1 MLHKVVQLGGK
12 SYFWLEKTNVVSMIQ
27 EYQVSGFRVREY
39 EELGSTNTEAERVGW
54 DELEDKMVILTYRQ
68 TQGRGQIGNH
78 WESEPGKNISM
89 TVVFKPRELPA
100 GQQFA
105 VSMVIA
111 LGTYDFISRYVNG
124 CFVKWPND
132 IYVGDRKISGI
143 LIEHSIMGRYVGGS
157 LCGIGVNINQ
167 ERFLSD
173 APNPVSLFQLIGE
186 EIPVE
191 RALEE
196 LLDCIG
202 KRYEMIRDYEGL
214 ERDFLKVL
222 YRREGLYD
230 WEDEEG
236 MFRASVRGVN
246 EFGQLI
252 LVDEKGTERVYGF
265 KEVAYKF

>member
-1 MLHKVVQLGGK
+1 
-12 SYFWLEKTNVVSMIQ
+12 MIQ

-39 EELGSTNTEAERVGW
+39 EELRSTNTEAERVGW
-54 DELEDKMVILTYRQ
+54 DELEDKMVILTYKQ
-68 TQGRGQIGNH
+68 TQGRGQVGNH

-111 LGTYDFISRYVNG
+111 LGACDFISRYVAG
-124 CFVKWPND
+124 CTVKWPND

-167 ERFLSD
+167 EHFLSD
-173 APNPVSLFQLIGE
+173 APNPVSLFQLIGGKM
-186 EIPVE
+186 PRGTGVGGVAGLYWT
-191 RALEE
+191 ALRIDTG
-196 LLDCIG
+196 L
-202 KRYEMIRDYEGL
+202 RGL

-222 YRREGLYD
+222 YRREGMYH
-230 WEDEEG
+230 WEDERG
-236 MFRASVRGVN
+236 VFRASIRGVN
-246 EFGQLI
+246 EFGQLV
-252 LVDEKGTERVYGF
+252 LEDEGGNERVYGF
-265 KEVAYKF
+265 KEISYKF

>member
-1 MLHKVVQLGGK
+1 LG
-12 SYFWLEKTNVVSMIQ
+12 
-27 EYQVSGFRVREY
+27 
-39 EELGSTNTEAERVGW
+39 AC
-54 DELEDKMVILTYRQ
+54 
-68 TQGRGQIGNH
+68 
-78 WESEPGKNISM
+78 
-89 TVVFKPRELPA
+89 
-100 GQQFA
+100 
-105 VSMVIA
+105 
-111 LGTYDFISRYVNG
+111 DFISRYVNE
-124 CFVKWPND
+124 CSVKWPND

-191 RALEE
+191 QALEE

-222 YRREGLYD
+222 YRREGVYD

>member
-1 MLHKVVQLGGK
+1 MKR
-12 SYFWLEKTNVVSMIQ
+12 YE
-27 EYQVSGFRVREY
+27 VSGFGVMEY
-39 EELGSTNTEAERVGW
+39 EEVASTNSLAEKLPLS
-54 DELEDKMVILTYRQ
+54 ELKDKQVILTWRQ
-68 TQGRGQIGNH
+68 TQGRGQATNR
-78 WESEPGKNISM
+78 WESAPGKNISM
-89 TVVFKPRELPA
+89 TVIFRPERLEA
-100 GQQFA
+100 GKQFA

-111 LGTYDFISRYVNG
+111 LGACDFISRYVSG
-124 CFVKWPND
+124 CSVKWPND

-186 EIPVE
+186 EIPVK

-202 KRYEMIRDYEGL
+202 KRYETIRDYEGL

-222 YRREGLYD
+222 YRREGVYD
-230 WEDEEG
+230 WEDERG
-236 MFRASVRGVN
+236 MFRASIRGVN
-246 EFGQLI
+246 EFGQLV
-252 LVDEKGTERVYGF
+252 LEDVEGNERVYGF
-265 KEVAYKF
+265 KEISYKF

>member
-1 MLHKVVQLGGK
+1 MKR
-12 SYFWLEKTNVVSMIQ
+12 YE
-27 EYQVSGFRVREY
+27 VSGFGVMEY
-39 EELGSTNTEAERVGW
+39 EEVASTNSLAEKLPLS
-54 DELEDKMVILTYRQ
+54 ELKDKQVILTWRQ
-68 TQGRGQIGNH
+68 TQGRGQATNR
-78 WESEPGKNISM
+78 WESAPGKNISM
-89 TVVFKPRELPA
+89 TVIFRPERLEA
-100 GQQFA
+100 GKQFA

-111 LGTYDFISRYVNG
+111 LGACDFISRYVSG
-124 CFVKWPND
+124 CSVKWPND

-186 EIPVE
+186 EIPVK

-202 KRYEMIRDYEGL
+202 KRYETIRDYEGM

-222 YRREGLYD
+222 YRREGVYD
-230 WEDEEG
+230 WEDERG
-236 MFRASVRGVN
+236 MFRASIRGVN
-246 EFGQLI
+246 EFGQLV
-252 LVDEKGTERVYGF
+252 LEDVEGNERVYGF
-265 KEVAYKF
+265 KEISYKF

>member
-1 MLHKVVQLGGK
+1 
-12 SYFWLEKTNVVSMIQ
+12 MIQ
-27 EYQVSGFRVREY
+27 EYQVSDFRVREY

-54 DELEDKMVILTYRQ
+54 SELEDKMVILTYRQ
-68 TQGRGQIGNH
+68 TQGRGQVGNH

-111 LGTYDFISRYVNG
+111 LGTYDFISRYVG
-124 CFVKWPND
+124 ECSVKWPND

-191 RALEE
+191 QALEE

-222 YRREGLYD
+222 YRREGVYD

-236 MFRASVRGVN
+236 MFQASVRGVN

-252 LVDEKGTERVYGF
+252 LVDERGTERVYGF

>member
-1 MLHKVVQLGGK
+1 MKR
-12 SYFWLEKTNVVSMIQ
+12 YE
-27 EYQVSGFRVREY
+27 VSGFGVMEY
-39 EELGSTNTEAERVGW
+39 EEVASTNSLAEKLPLS
-54 DELEDKMVILTYRQ
+54 ELKDIQVILSWRQ
-68 TQGRGQIGNH
+68 TQGRGQATIR
-78 WESEPGKNISM
+78 WESAPGKNISM
-89 TVVFKPRELPA
+89 TVIFRPECLEA
-100 GQQFA
+100 GKQFA

-111 LGTYDFISRYVNG
+111 LGACDFISRYVSG
-124 CFVKWPND
+124 CSVKWPND

-186 EIPVE
+186 EIPVK

-202 KRYEMIRDYEGL
+202 KRYETIRDYEGM

-222 YRREGLYD
+222 YRREGVYD
-230 WEDEEG
+230 WEDERG
-236 MFRASVRGVN
+236 MFRASIRGVN
-246 EFGQLI
+246 EFGQLV
-252 LVDEKGTERVYGF
+252 LEDVEGNERVYGF
-265 KEVAYKF
+265 KEISYKF

>member
-1 MLHKVVQLGGK
+1 
-12 SYFWLEKTNVVSMIQ
+12 
-27 EYQVSGFRVREY
+27 
-39 EELGSTNTEAERVGW
+39 
-54 DELEDKMVILTYRQ
+54 
-68 TQGRGQIGNH
+68 
-78 WESEPGKNISM
+78 
-89 TVVFKPRELPA
+89 
-100 GQQFA
+100 
-105 VSMVIA
+105 MVIA
-111 LGTYDFISRYVNG
+111 LGTYDFISRYVG
-124 CFVKWPND
+124 ECSVKWPND

-202 KRYEMIRDYEGL
+202 KRYEMIWDYEGL

-222 YRREGLYD
+222 YRREGVYD
-230 WEDEEG
+230 WEDEREI
-236 MFRASVRGVN
+236 FRASIRGVN
-246 EFGQLI
+246 EFGQLM
-252 LVDEKGTERVYGF
+252 LEDVEGNERVYGF
-265 KEVAYKF
+265 KEISYKF

>member
-54 DELEDKMVILTYRQ
+54 SELEDKMVILTYRQ
-68 TQGRGQIGNH
+68 TQGRGQVGNH
-78 WESEPGKNISM
+78 WESESGKNISM

-111 LGTYDFISRYVNG
+111 LGACDFISRYVNE
-124 CFVKWPND
+124 CSVKWPND

-186 EIPVE
+186 EIPLE
-191 RALEE
+191 QALEE

-202 KRYEMIRDYEGL
+202 KRYEMIRDSDGL
-214 ERDFLKVL
+214 ERDFLLVL
-222 YRREGLYD
+222 YRREGVYD

-236 MFRASVRGVN
+236 MFQASVRGVN

-252 LVDEKGTERVYGF
+252 LVDERGTERVYGF